1 MLAAVAA
8 LSHQQERAFSASLIY
23 LAMGAAAALVLAR
36 TDVDWLHPV
45 DNPEVLE
52 HLTEIAVVFALFAT
66 GLSLDRKLSWR
77 DWQTPARLLLIAMP
91 LSIAAVALFANQVM
105 GLSVAAA
112 VLLGAAL
119 APTDPVLAGD
129 VGVGPPGE
137 EEEFEPNFSLTSEAG
152 LNDGL
157 AFPFVIFGVLL
168 AKGQAEDRWL
178 EWLAADVFYGL
189 AGAVLIGAVVGR
201 TAAASIQGLRDRKL
215 LARGL
220 DGYHAVAIT
229 LLIYGLAEVLSTYG
243 FLAVFVGGLA
253 FRRYEKDHEMNANVH
268 TGAEQAEKLLELAC
282 VLMLG
287 SMLTWSGLT
296 APGWSG
302 WLLVA
307 LAILVIRPVS
317 CLIALLGSKLERPGE
332 RAFVSWFGVRGIGS
346 LYYVAFIVG
355 VGALEGRDERVV
367 VWTTVA
373 CVTVSIIVHG
383 ITAGPS
389 LGRLLARE
397 RADAAQASR

>member
-1 MLAAVAA
+1 MAA

-168 AKGQAEDRWL
+168 AEGRAEDRWL

-201 TAAASIQGLRDRKL
+201 AAAASIRGLRDRKL
-215 LARGL
+215 LAHGL

-317 CLIALLGSKLERPGE
+317 CLVALLGSKLERPGE